1 MRDGSRNH
9 IGELCVSKKHTA
21 LAVVSITSKAIKLIT
36 TISVMAAIYIL
47 LKHYGVIEYID
58 LKNVYKIKEWVS
70 GFGIIA
76 PLIYIGFYIVATL
89 FFFPG
94 LPITVLS
101 GIAFGPVWGVVY
113 VWVGAIIGVSLA
125 FLTARYV
132 ARELVESWVSGNA
145 QFQKI
150 DEKVEQEGWRILMFT
165 RLVPIFP
172 FNLQN
177 YAYGLTKIKFS
188 TYALVSAIFMLP
200 GTIAYVQIGG
210 ALVSGEG
217 NLDKTL
223 VYLSIAGVLIVL
235 VSLIPKFLRRRQP
248 DYRDLH

>member
-1 MRDGSRNH
+1 MKNK
-9 IGELCVSKKHTA
+9 V
-21 LAVVSITSKAIKLIT
+21 IKL
-36 TISVMAAIYIL
+36 AIAIGVVAVIYFL
-47 LKHYGVIEYID
+47 LRYYGVTEYIAV
-58 LKNVYKIKEWVS
+58 KNVYKIKEWVS

-89 FFFPG
+89 FFLPG

-113 VWVGAIIGVSLA
+113 VWISATVGVSLA
-125 FLTARYV
+125 FLVARYV
-132 ARELVESWVSGNA
+132 ARGLVENWVSGND
-145 QFQKI
+145 QFRKI

-177 YAYGLTKIKFS
+177 YAYGLTKIKFP
-188 TYALVSAIFMLP
+188 TYVLVSSIFMLP

-223 VYLSIAGVLIVL
+223 IYLSIAGVLIVL
-235 VSLIPKFLRRRQP
+235 VSLIPKFLRRHQP
-248 DYRDLH
+248 DL

>member
-1 MRDGSRNH
+1 MIKSKVITLVIV
-9 IGELCVSKKHTA
+9 IG
-21 LAVVSITSKAIKLIT
+21 
-36 TISVMAAIYIL
+36 VMAVSYFL
-47 LKHYGVIEYID
+47 LRYFGVTEYIA

-76 PLIYIGFYIVATL
+76 PLVYIGFYIVATL
-89 FFFPG
+89 FFLPG

-101 GIAFGPVWGVVY
+101 GVAFGPVWGVVY
-113 VWVGAIIGVSLA
+113 VWIGATIGVSLA
-125 FLTARYV
+125 FLVARYV
-132 ARELVESWVSGNA
+132 ARELVENWVSGNT

-177 YAYGLTKIKFS
+177 YAYGLTKIKFF
-188 TYALVSAIFMLP
+188 TYMLVSAIFMLP

-217 NLDKTL
+217 NLSKTL
-223 VYLSIAGVLIVL
+223 VYLSIAGILIL
-235 VSLIPKFLRRRQP
+235 FVSLIPKFLRKRQS
-248 DYRDLH
+248 DL

>member
-1 MRDGSRNH
+1 MRNKVIKLAIV
-9 IGELCVSKKHTA
+9 IGV
-21 LAVVSITSKAIKLIT
+21 LAVT
-36 TISVMAAIYIL
+36 YFL
-47 LKHYGVIEYID
+47 LWYYGVTASIA

-89 FFFPG
+89 FFLPG

-101 GIAFGPVWGVVY
+101 GIVFGPVWGVVY
-113 VWVGAIIGVSLA
+113 VWISATVGVSLA
-125 FLTARYV
+125 FLVARYV
-132 ARELVESWVSGNA
+132 ARGLVENWVSGND
-145 QFQKI
+145 QFRRI

-177 YAYGLTKIKFS
+177 YAYGLTKIKFH
-188 TYALVSAIFMLP
+188 TYVLVSSIFMLP

-223 VYLSIAGVLIVL
+223 IYLSIAGVLIVL
-235 VSLIPKFLRRRQP
+235 VSLIPKFLRRHQP
-248 DYRDLH
+248 DL

>member
-1 MRDGSRNH
+1 MRNKIIKIVIA
-9 IGELCVSKKHTA
+9 IGVV
-21 LAVVSITSKAIKLIT
+21 AV
-36 TISVMAAIYIL
+36 IYFFL
-47 LKHYGVIEYID
+47 RYHGVTEYIA

-89 FFFPG
+89 FFLPG

-113 VWVGAIIGVSLA
+113 VWISATVGVSLA
-125 FLTARYV
+125 FLVARYV
-132 ARELVESWVSGNA
+132 ARGLVENWVAGNDK
-145 QFQKI
+145 FRKI

-177 YAYGLTKIKFS
+177 YAYGLTKIKFP
-188 TYALVSAIFMLP
+188 TYVLVSSIFMLP

-223 VYLSIAGVLIVL
+223 IYLSITGVFIVL
-235 VSLIPKFLRRRQP
+235 LSLIPKFLRRHQP
-248 DYRDLH
+248 DL

>member
-1 MRDGSRNH
+1 MKNK
-9 IGELCVSKKHTA
+9 I
-21 LAVVSITSKAIKLIT
+21 IKLVIT
-36 TISVMAAIYIL
+36 IGVVAVIYFL
-47 LKHYGVIEYID
+47 LRYYGITEYIA

-89 FFFPG
+89 FFLPG

-113 VWVGAIIGVSLA
+113 VWISATVGVSLA
-125 FLTARYV
+125 FLVARYV
-132 ARELVESWVSGNA
+132 ARGLVENWVSGND
-145 QFQKI
+145 QFRKI

-177 YAYGLTKIKFS
+177 YAYGLTKIKFP
-188 TYALVSAIFMLP
+188 TYVLVSSIFMLP

-223 VYLSIAGVLIVL
+223 IYLSIAGVLIVL
-235 VSLIPKFLRRRQP
+235 VSLIPKFLRRHQP
-248 DYRDLH
+248 DL

>member
-1 MRDGSRNH
+1 MKTNTIK
-9 IGELCVSKKHTA
+9 IGIA
-21 LAVVSITSKAIKLIT
+21 LATFTSI
-36 TISVMAAIYIL
+36 YL
-47 LKHYGVIEYID
+47 LLRYYGVTEYID
-58 LKNVYKIKEWVS
+58 IRNVHKIKEWVS

-76 PLIYIGFYIVATL
+76 PLVYICFYIVGTL
-89 FFFPG
+89 FFLPG

-113 VWVGAIIGVSLA
+113 AVIGAIIGVSLA
-125 FLTARYV
+125 FLVARYV
-132 ARELVESWVSGNA
+132 ARGLVENWVDGNS

-177 YAYGLTKIKFS
+177 YAYGLTKIKFP
-188 TYALVSAIFMLP
+188 TYVLVSGIFMLP

-217 NLDKTL
+217 SLKKTL
-223 VYLSIAGVLIVL
+223 IYLSIAGVLIVL
-235 VSLIPKFLRRRQP
+235 LSLIPKLLRRHHS
-248 DYRDLH
+248 DL

>member
-1 MRDGSRNH
+1 MKSNTIK
-9 IGELCVSKKHTA
+9 IGIA
-21 LAVVSITSKAIKLIT
+21 LVTFTSI
-36 TISVMAAIYIL
+36 YL
-47 LKHYGVIEYID
+47 LLRYYGVTEYID
-58 LKNVYKIKEWVS
+58 IRNVHKIKEWVS

-76 PLIYIGFYIVATL
+76 PLVYICFYIVGTL
-89 FFFPG
+89 FFLPG

-113 VWVGAIIGVSLA
+113 AVIGAIIGVSLA
-125 FLTARYV
+125 FLVARYV
-132 ARELVESWVSGNA
+132 ARGLVENWVDGNT

-177 YAYGLTKIKFS
+177 YAYGLTKIRFM
-188 TYALVSAIFMLP
+188 TYVLVSGIFMLP

-217 NLDKTL
+217 SLKKTL
-223 VYLSIAGVLIVL
+223 IYLSIAGVLIVL
-235 VSLIPKFLRRRQP
+235 LSLIPKFLRRHQS
-248 DYRDLH
+248 DL

>member
-1 MRDGSRNH
+1 MKNK
-9 IGELCVSKKHTA
+9 V
-21 LAVVSITSKAIKLIT
+21 IKL
-36 TISVMAAIYIL
+36 AIVIGVVTVIYFL
-47 LKHYGVIEYID
+47 LRYFGVTEYIA

-89 FFFPG
+89 FFLPG

-113 VWVGAIIGVSLA
+113 VWISATVGVSLA
-125 FLTARYV
+125 FLVARYV
-132 ARELVESWVSGNA
+132 ARGLVENWVSGND
-145 QFQKI
+145 QFRKI

-188 TYALVSAIFMLP
+188 TYALVSSIFMLP

-217 NLDKTL
+217 NLNKTL
-223 VYLSIAGVLIVL
+223 IYLSIAGVLIVL
-235 VSLIPKFLRRRQP
+235 VSFIPKFLRRHQP
-248 DYRDLH
+248 DL

>member
-1 MRDGSRNH
+1 MKSKSKV
-9 IGELCVSKKHTA
+9 IGLVIVIGIM
-21 LAVVSITSKAIKLIT
+21 AV
-36 TISVMAAIYIL
+36 IYSL
-47 LKHYGVIEYID
+47 LRYFGVTEYIA

-76 PLIYIGFYIVATL
+76 PLVYIGFYIVATL
-89 FFFPG
+89 FFLPG

-101 GIAFGPVWGVVY
+101 GVAFGPVWGVVY
-113 VWVGAIIGVSLA
+113 VWIGAVTGVSLA
-125 FLTARYV
+125 FLVARYV
-132 ARELVESWVSGNA
+132 ARDLVENWVSGNA

-177 YAYGLTKIKFS
+177 YAYGLTKIKFL
-188 TYALVSAIFMLP
+188 TYMLVSAIFMLP

-217 NLDKTL
+217 NLSKTL
-223 VYLSIAGVLIVL
+223 IYLSIAGILFLL
-235 VSLIPKFLRRRQP
+235 VSLIPKFLRKRQP
-248 DYRDLH
+248 DL

>member
-1 MRDGSRNH
+1 MRNK
-9 IGELCVSKKHTA
+9 I
-21 LAVVSITSKAIKLIT
+21 IKL
-36 TISVMAAIYIL
+36 AIAIGVVAVIYFL
-47 LKHYGVIEYID
+47 LKYYGVTEYIA

-89 FFFPG
+89 FFLPG

-113 VWVGAIIGVSLA
+113 VWISATVGVSLA
-125 FLTARYV
+125 FLVARYV
-132 ARELVESWVSGNA
+132 ARGLVENWVSGND
-145 QFQKI
+145 QFRRI

-177 YAYGLTKIKFS
+177 YAYGLTKIKFP
-188 TYALVSAIFMLP
+188 TYVLVSSIFMLP

-223 VYLSIAGVLIVL
+223 IYLSIAGVLIVL
-235 VSLIPKFLRRRQP
+235 VSLIPKFLRRHQP
-248 DYRDLH
+248 DL